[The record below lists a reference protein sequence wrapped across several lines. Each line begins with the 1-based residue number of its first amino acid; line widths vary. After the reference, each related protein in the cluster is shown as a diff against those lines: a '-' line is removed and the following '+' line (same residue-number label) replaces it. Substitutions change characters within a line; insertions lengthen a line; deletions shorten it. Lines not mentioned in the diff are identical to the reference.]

1 MIFLPVGFSEAGYVS
16 PAFCVQDIFFA
27 TPSSSGHTDAKTHEV
42 ELLRIMS
49 VGADG
54 HHYTGN
60 HGIVHDIVMNVESLR
75 LCIDFDYGV
84 FSEAFGTVR
93 SNPTDMD
100 FFFRSISR
108 KGIQCN
114 PLMDDHRR

>member
-1 MIFLPVGFSEAGYVS
+1 MIFLPVGFSEAAYVS

-27 TPSSSGHTDAKTHEV
+27 APSSSGHTDAKTHEV

-54 HHYTGN
+54 NHYTGN

-84 FSEAFGTVR
+84 F
-93 SNPTDMD
+93 
-100 FFFRSISR
+100 FRSFWNSAFQSNGYGFLFPINLPEGYPMQSTN
-108 KGIQCN
+108 G
-114 PLMDDHRR
+114 